1 MTFGAYLLLRK
12 CFRCQDTELTKE
24 DSKKM
29 AVINQGKQSDWKKE
43 QGKTIDFP
51 WGWPEMKHK
60 ESLSPLVYDKQ
71 MHAHKHKH
79 NPRSEYS
86 FSYNRMI
93 AAKRTLKSNATDEK
107 TGFPYHTQLYTSRPY
122 MSSKKVTPTSTC
134 MERVTAAEL
143 EKINFGIKQKG
154 PMYYTNKEGEACYT
168 LEDHVEGKEIF
179 QQATETHTEIQ
190 TRKQN
195 SIHEASL
202 NPTVY
207 TSKSIISSPRGS
219 NYNSIKVKGGLGPKF
234 YNRGSNGCINA
245 IVTRYDRYGN
255 VQMMAMIRPESADS
269 DPGDYQMS
277 AGCIFFGEELTFNNV
292 TIPKFT
298 STPYCITSGEE
309 NVDAQTG
316 QIRGRGLAY
325 ARAAIYSKL
334 WHGEEFK
341 DLIDTWNFDKVGE
354 GIVDDVSNTSQAWV
368 ETSYNVHHVTG
379 MESQEELSK
388 LVNAKV
394 NKERKNVGFGVWRS
408 IDTNPRDEDNV
419 SSQFYVEKEK
429 EDGSE
434 GFENVLA
441 KHDKGAAKFDPFVEF
456 DLWHGEHSFVART
469 ICDYVKSR
477 YAFQEPALDDENG
490 DGDNGNSPFGK
501 CTRIS

>member
-107 TGFPYHTQLYTSRPY
+107 TAFPYHTQLYTSRPY

-354 GIVDDVSNTSQAWV
+354 GIVDDVSNTSKAWG

-408 IDTNPRDEDNV
+408 IDNNTNDEDNV
-419 SSQFYVEKEK
+419 YSEFYVEKEK